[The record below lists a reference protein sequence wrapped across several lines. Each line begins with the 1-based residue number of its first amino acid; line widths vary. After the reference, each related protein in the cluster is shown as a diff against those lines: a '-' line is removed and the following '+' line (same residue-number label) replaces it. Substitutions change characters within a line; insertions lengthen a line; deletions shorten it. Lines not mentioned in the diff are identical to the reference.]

1 MKDKDFQ
8 LSQSDKIEIVKQQQK
23 KQTIIL
29 QRKIVPKNGHLIYE
43 CNLVSKNISLAN
55 YEPNRTELHYHEA
68 RMMHDKKAFSNV
80 DLNNPTTITKAK
92 VLIQQDCIYI
102 SALNFKNAIKILLRE
117 YNLSN
122 FEIA

>member
-23 KQTIIL
+23 KQTLVFLNKIL
-29 QRKIVPKNGHLIYE
+29 PQKNHTLFE
-43 CNLVSKNISLAN
+43 CNTIKRTISLAKFQ
-55 YEPNRTELHYHEA
+55 PPRTDLHYNEIIQWE
-68 RMMHDKKAFSNV
+68 NEV
-80 DLNNPTTITKAK
+80 DLNNPKTITKAK
-92 VLIQQDCIYI
+92 VLIQPDCIYI

>member
-29 QRKIVPKNGHLIYE
+29 QKKLIPKNGHQVYE
-43 CNLVSKNISLAN
+43 CNLVSKTISLAN

-68 RMMHDKKAFSNV
+68 RMMHDKKAFLNI
-80 DLNNPTTITKAK
+80 DLNNPTFITKAK
-92 VLIQQDCIYI
+92 VLIQPNCIYI
-102 SALNFKNAIKILLRE
+102 SALNFKNVIKVLLRD
-117 YNLSN
+117 YRLSG
-122 FEIA
+122 FLVT